1 MRFLESR
8 FRRAVNGRAVRPEL
22 KRGAKMAKKFGAL
35 PLRFLFAILLAGLLA
50 TTLVADDEIDQ
61 KPILYGSSQPGDAVA
76 SLWNRISNGKVELE
90 YTEEH
95 GHLVA
100 LLESLDIPISSQVLV
115 FSKTSFQPR
124 RISPKTPRALYFND
138 EVYVGWVQGSDVFEI
153 SAADPLLGANFY
165 TAKSVK
171 SQPLKFERQTHEC
184 LQCHASSQTFNVP
197 GHIIRSVFP
206 DETGQPIFR
215 AGTYRTDHTSPLKER
230 WGGWYV
236 SGSHGKQRHLG
247 NAVATDAENPRD
259 LDTEAGANRQDLSS
273 SFDTKPYLSP
283 HSDIVA
289 LMVLEHQAR
298 LHNEMTVASY
308 ATRKA
313 LHYQEVMNEALERPQ
328 GYVSDS
334 TKARIARYARRV
346 VEVMLYAGETRLT
359 DPLSGTSKFAEEFA
373 ARGPFDEEGRSL
385 RQFDLKTRIF
395 RHPCSYLI
403 YGDTFNQ
410 LPDALLLPVYRE
422 LHNVLTADET
432 EEAFSHLSREDRRAI
447 LEILRATKQDLP
459 DDWRGS

>member
-1 MRFLESR
+1 MRFLL
-8 FRRAVNGRAVRPEL
+8 AI
-22 KRGAKMAKKFGAL
+22 AL
-35 PLRFLFAILLAGLLA
+35 SGFLSSALTAE
-50 TTLVADDEIDQ
+50 DEFDQ
-61 KPILYGSSQPGDAVA
+61 EPILYGSSEPSDAIAKLEKRMADGRV
-76 SLWNRISNGKVELE
+76 NLE
-90 YTEEH
+90 YTDEH

-100 LLESLDIPISSQVLV
+100 LLQSLDIPISSQVLV
-115 FSKTSFQPR
+115 FSKTSFQPE

-138 EVYVGWVQGSDVFEI
+138 DVYVGWVQGSDVFEI

-165 TAKSVK
+165 TAESLK

-236 SGSHGKQRHLG
+236 GGTHGKQRHMG

-259 LDTEAGANRQDLSS
+259 LDTEAGANRQDLTD
-273 SFDTKPYLSP
+273 SFNTKPYLSP

-313 LHYQEVMNEALERPQ
+313 QHYQEVMNEALERPE

-346 VEVMLYAGETRLT
+346 VEVMLYAEETRLT
-359 DPLSGTSKFAEEFA
+359 DPLAGTSQFAEEFA
-373 ARGPFDEEGRSL
+373 ARGPFDDQGRSL

-395 RHPCSYLI
+395 SYPCSYLI
-403 YGDTFNQ
+403 YSDTFNQ
-410 LPDALLLPVYRE
+410 LPEVLLEPIYRE
-422 LHNVLTADET
+422 LYDVLTASETDE
-432 EEAFSHLSREDRRAI
+432 EFSHLSAEDRQAV
-447 LEILRATKQDLP
+447 LEILRATKSDLP
-459 DDWRGS
+459 EYWRDS